1 MNFRDSTQV
10 SRLSGQVSSSVGT
23 SQWFEKKT
31 KTILILYASNKQYK
45 NVIKNNSIITMRKS
59 ITEINITKDE
69 LSTLKSIKHH

>member
-23 SQWFEKKT
+23 SQWFEKK
-31 KTILILYASNKQYK
+31 KTVLFLYASNKQYK

-59 ITEINITKDE
+59 ITDINITKDE
-69 LSTLKSIKHH
+69 LYTLKSIKHH